1 MTKLIRPTGVKI
13 ASILFYLHGAI
24 EIAGAAML
32 LAVPLD
38 LLGATGLPFEKSI
51 PLALLSLISGAFRLF
66 IGYAVWLMRKW
77 GIVLGVIFSAIT
89 IIGAPQFLPFGI
101 MDALIAM
108 AILVLLL
115 VAWFGKEAF
124 TQKD

>member
-1 MTKLIRPTGVKI
+1 MTKLTRPTGVKI
-13 ASILFYLHGAI
+13 ASILFYLHGAT

-32 LAVPLD
+32 LLVPPD
-38 LLGATGLPFEKSI
+38 LLGAAGFPFEKSI
-51 PLALLSLISGAFRLF
+51 PLALLSLTSGAFRLF

-101 MDALIAM
+101 IDALIAM
-108 AILVLLL
+108 AILVLLTI
-115 VAWFGKEAF
+115 AWFGKETF
-124 TQKD
+124 IRKD